1 MFKRSFELVQKNK
14 LNLMISAK
22 KSEKAKP
29 RKPRKLRKPYPEY
42 QVWSS
47 QYTSHNVV
55 AK

>member
-14 LNLMISAK
+14 LNLMTPVK
-22 KSEKAKP
+22 KIEKVKAQ
-29 RKPRKLRKPYPEY
+29 KPRKLRKPYPEY

-47 QYTSHNVV
+47 QYTPHNVV

>member
-1 MFKRSFELVQKNK
+1 MFRRSLELARKNN

-47 QYTSHNVV
+47 QYTPHNVV